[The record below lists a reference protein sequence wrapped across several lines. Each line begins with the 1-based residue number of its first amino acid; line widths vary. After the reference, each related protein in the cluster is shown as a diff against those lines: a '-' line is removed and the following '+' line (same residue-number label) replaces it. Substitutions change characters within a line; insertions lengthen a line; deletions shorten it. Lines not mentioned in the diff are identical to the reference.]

1 MSSATQPPVKITSAI
16 LSDATVSS
24 NAMNE
29 TRRMSN
35 VLPILSIRYN
45 KDMKTYTKTELVE
58 GN

>member
-1 MSSATQPPVKITSAI
+1 MPSTI
-16 LSDATVSS
+16 LSDVAVSS
-24 NAMNE
+24 NVMNE

-58 GN
+58 GNKFLNTLHIER